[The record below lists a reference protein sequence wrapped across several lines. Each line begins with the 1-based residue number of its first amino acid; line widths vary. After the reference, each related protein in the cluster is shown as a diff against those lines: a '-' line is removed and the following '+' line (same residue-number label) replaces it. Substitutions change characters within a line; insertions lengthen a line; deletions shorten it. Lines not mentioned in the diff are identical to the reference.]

1 MLARVS
7 HLSLSNFSKQSL
19 LVLQS
24 RSFASMEQIK
34 ELRAMSGAPIMDCKK
49 ALEAAETLEGAF
61 EWLREH
67 GLSKIT
73 AKAKLA
79 NEGLLGLWQSPSS
92 ALLLEVN
99 SETDFVARNED
110 FQHFVVDLL
119 RSVADHH
126 TTSSTPTTASLDVE
140 AMLSVPSMASGNG
153 TPLKDVFGDMVSKIR
168 ENLSLK
174 RGTWVRVSPDQQALT
189 SYMHGSLY
197 ASTVEEG
204 TSLNLGSQC
213 TLSTFSVPASTL
225 AENKQLASDVHKLN
239 MHITAAKPKYHKVS
253 DVPTEMI
260 EHEKDII
267 LKQMDD
273 GMKGKPAQVLEK
285 IVAGKL
291 NKFYQE
297 VVLEE
302 QAHMLSEESNMTIKK
317 ELDRLGVDITDYIQW
332 QVGEE
337 QEVQEEQ

>member
-1 MLARVS
+1 
-7 HLSLSNFSKQSL
+7 
-19 LVLQS
+19 
-24 RSFASMEQIK
+24 
-34 ELRAMSGAPIMDCKK
+34 
-49 ALEAAETLEGAF
+49 
-61 EWLREH
+61 
-67 GLSKIT
+67 
-73 AKAKLA
+73 
-79 NEGLLGLWQSPSS
+79 
-92 ALLLEVN
+92 
-99 SETDFVARNED
+99 
-110 FQHFVVDLL
+110 
-119 RSVADHH
+119 
-126 TTSSTPTTASLDVE
+126 
-140 AMLSVPSMASGNG
+140 
-153 TPLKDVFGDMVSKIR
+153 
-168 ENLSLK
+168 
-174 RGTWVRVSPDQQALT
+174 
-189 SYMHGSLY
+189 
-197 ASTVEEG
+197 
-204 TSLNLGSQC
+204 
-213 TLSTFSVPASTL
+213 VPASTL
-225 AENKQLASDVHKLN
+225 TENKQLASDVHKLN

-273 GMKGKPAQVLEK
+273 AMKGKPAQVLEK